1 MTETSA
7 LMRTSSFGTE
17 LDTTL
22 TPPWGTFA
30 IPAQAHH
37 PLRAL
42 YTSASLP
49 AHPEARTGQF
59 SWGRAGPGST
69 PVPPTRS
76 PERAPAAHTAR
87 ASHRRCPW
95 SCSSLPLTYC
105 RGKENPARGDV
116 RYLSGRPE
124 AEKARWK
131 EATGV
136 RGAHLPVPPG
146 LRGAHSRGARW
157 VAGRLVSLGRRLLP
171 DIGQGDEQRLGRR
184 PSPGLLVGGRRARG
198 AAGPARG
205 AAPSGR
211 GARAGGRQGAA

>member
-1 MTETSA
+1 M
-7 LMRTSSFGTE
+7 
-17 LDTTL
+17 
-22 TPPWGTFA
+22 
-30 IPAQAHH
+30 
-37 PLRAL
+37 
-42 YTSASLP
+42 
-49 AHPEARTGQF
+49 
-59 SWGRAGPGST
+59 
-69 PVPPTRS
+69 
-76 PERAPAAHTAR
+76 
-87 ASHRRCPW
+87 
-95 SCSSLPLTYC
+95 
-105 RGKENPARGDV
+105 
-116 RYLSGRPE
+116 
-124 AEKARWK
+124 
-131 EATGV
+131 